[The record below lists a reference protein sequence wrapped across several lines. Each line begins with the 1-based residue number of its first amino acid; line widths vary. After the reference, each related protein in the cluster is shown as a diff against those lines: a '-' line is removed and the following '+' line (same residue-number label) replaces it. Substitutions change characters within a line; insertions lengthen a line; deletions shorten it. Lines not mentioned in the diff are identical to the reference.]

1 VQVEE
6 LAAELA
12 QLGRER
18 FEARY
23 GRHYLV
29 LSDAR
34 LARDISAFVN
44 TASRDVQE
52 LLDGNDARLGL
63 EVLPLVP
70 RKKKAASD
78 NILLGRDA
86 ECDLVLRHARVSAR
100 HAEISR
106 GGGLLLVTD
115 LGSKNGTRLNGTKLP
130 ARTPTAVDVGDNLAF
145 GPITATVWGIDD
157 LLAAMG

>member
-1 VQVEE
+1 M
-6 LAAELA
+6 
-12 QLGRER
+12 GRER

-29 LSDAR
+29 LSDSR
-34 LARDISAFVN
+34 LANDISAFVN
-44 TASRDVQE
+44 TASRDIQE
-52 LLDGNDARLGL
+52 LLEGNDGRLGL
-63 EVLPLVP
+63 EVLPLIS
-70 RKKKAASD
+70 RKKKSGD
-78 NILLGRDA
+78 TLTLGRES

-115 LGSKNGTRLNGTKLP
+115 LGSKNGTRLNGTKLA
-130 ARTPTAVDVGDNLAF
+130 ARTPTAVDVGDSLAF